1 MERADPSEYRFGT
14 PTVLRVEFQAGPRVC
29 ELGGRSR
36 DRSEFRRGAAG
47 DGRGEVVGMEAET
60 GPSMEPSD
68 SSLLIHASMVNERS
82 KNSDGDRWETGGG
95 RWGLHAPVRVVRVP
109 NGTFAG
115 MGVDLETITVERD
128 GHVVLVTIDHPKSAM
143 NAVDELLHRELAE
156 LFRYLAVGEDE
167 LIAGARAI
175 VLTGHGPAFSAGG
188 DMSWFPQLSSPD
200 RLNRLRREGKQII
213 WDHLDIEPPIICA
226 LNGPAV
232 GLGASIALM
241 CDVIVM
247 ADTATLIDPHVK
259 VGLVAGDGGAAI
271 WPLLVGPLAAKRHLM
286 LGLPLGAD
294 EALRLGIAA
303 EVCDRADVA
312 TSARQWADDLAA
324 QPPLAVQGTK
334 ISVNQQIKQ
343 SLLTSFDVSTALEM
357 TCFHTDDHAE
367 AVAAFVEKRAPHYTG
382 S

>member
-1 MERADPSEYRFGT
+1 M
-14 PTVLRVEFQAGPRVC
+14 
-29 ELGGRSR
+29 
-36 DRSEFRRGAAG
+36 
-47 DGRGEVVGMEAET
+47 
-60 GPSMEPSD
+60 
-68 SSLLIHASMVNERS
+68 
-82 KNSDGDRWETGGG
+82 
-95 RWGLHAPVRVVRVP
+95 
-109 NGTFAG
+109 
-115 MGVDLETITVERD
+115 
-128 GHVVLVTIDHPKSAM
+128 LVTIDHPKSAM

-156 LFRYLAVGEDE
+156 LFRYLAVGEGE

-175 VLTGHGPAFSAGG
+175 VLTGNGPAFSAGG
-188 DMSWFPQLSSPD
+188 DMSWFPQLNSPD

-213 WDHLDIEPPIICA
+213 WDQLDIEPPIICA

-303 EVCDRADVA
+303 EVCDRADVVK
-312 TSARQWADDLAA
+312 SARQWADDLAA
-324 QPPLAVQGTK
+324 QPPFAVQGTK
-334 ISVNQQIKQ
+334 ISINQQIKQ
-343 SLLTSFDVSTALEM
+343 ALLTSFDVSMALEM

-367 AVAAFVEKRAPHYTG
+367 AVAAFVDKRAPRYTG

>member
-1 MERADPSEYRFGT
+1 MRA
-14 PTVLRVEFQAGPRVC
+14 A
-29 ELGGRSR
+29 RS
-36 DRSEFRRGAAG
+36 
-47 DGRGEVVGMEAET
+47 T
-60 GPSMEPSD
+60 
-68 SSLLIHASMVNERS
+68 
-82 KNSDGDRWETGGG
+82 
-95 RWGLHAPVRVVRVP
+95 
-109 NGTFAG
+109 NGKFAG
-115 MGVDLETITVERD
+115 MGVDLETITVQRD

-167 LIAGARAI
+167 LITGARAI

-188 DMSWFPQLSSPD
+188 DMSWFPQLTSPD

-213 WDHLDIEPPIICA
+213 WEQLDIEPPIICA

-241 CDVIVM
+241 CDLIVM

-303 EVCDRADVA
+303 QVCDRADVV

-324 QPPLAVQGTK
+324 QPPIAVQGTK
-334 ISVNQQIKQ
+334 ISINQQIKQ
-343 SLLTSFDVSTALEM
+343 ALLTSFDVSMALEM

-367 AVAAFVEKRAPHYTG
+367 AVSAFVDKRAPRYTG

>member
-1 MERADPSEYRFGT
+1 
-14 PTVLRVEFQAGPRVC
+14 
-29 ELGGRSR
+29 
-36 DRSEFRRGAAG
+36 
-47 DGRGEVVGMEAET
+47 
-60 GPSMEPSD
+60 
-68 SSLLIHASMVNERS
+68 
-82 KNSDGDRWETGGG
+82 
-95 RWGLHAPVRVVRVP
+95 
-109 NGTFAG
+109 

-156 LFRYLAVGEDE
+156 LFRYLAVGEDD

-213 WDHLDIEPPIICA
+213 WDQLDIEPPIVCA

-247 ADTATLIDPHVK
+247 ADTAALIDPHVK

-286 LGLPLGAD
+286 LGLPLGAA
-294 EALRLGIAA
+294 EALRLGVAA
-303 EVCDRADVA
+303 EICDRGDVA
-312 TSARQWADDLAA
+312 AVARQWADDLAA

-343 SLLTSFDVSTALEM
+343 ALLTSFDVSTALEM

-367 AVAAFVEKRAPHYTG
+367 AVAAFVAKRAPHFTG

>member
-1 MERADPSEYRFGT
+1 
-14 PTVLRVEFQAGPRVC
+14 
-29 ELGGRSR
+29 
-36 DRSEFRRGAAG
+36 
-47 DGRGEVVGMEAET
+47 
-60 GPSMEPSD
+60 
-68 SSLLIHASMVNERS
+68 
-82 KNSDGDRWETGGG
+82 
-95 RWGLHAPVRVVRVP
+95 
-109 NGTFAG
+109 
-115 MGVDLETITVERD
+115 MGVDLETITVQRD

-167 LIAGARAI
+167 LIVGARVI
-175 VLTGHGPAFSAGG
+175 VITGHGPAFSSGG
-188 DMSWFPQLSSPD
+188 DMSWFPQLNSPD

-213 WDHLDIEPPIICA
+213 WDLLDIEPPIICA

-241 CDVIVM
+241 CDLIVM

-294 EALRLGIAA
+294 EALRLGIAV
-303 EVCDRADVA
+303 EVCDRADVV

-334 ISVNQQIKQ
+334 ISINQQIKQ
-343 SLLTSFDVSTALEM
+343 ALLSSFDVSMALEM

-367 AVAAFVEKRAPHYTG
+367 AVAAFVDKRAARYTG